1 MKSRISLLMALVLI
15 AFATT
20 QCKKKTAEEPAAE
33 EPTPVTTTGP
43 NSVADIIAAN
53 GSAVNTVTLDVSLA
67 TTLTINGN
75 IFEIPA
81 NAFQTSTGGTVG
93 GIVNLAVKTIMTKSQ
108 VILSGAGANSS
119 NSKLVATKGCIKT
132 TASQNTQTLRLV
144 PAANFI
150 INVKDAGTTS
160 NPMKKYY
167 APKITVD
174 DSTKFWALGTDIS
187 DIPQTTFT
195 ASANVFH
202 KTTLDSLKWLNVG
215 VQDTSMS
222 AAPKTAV
229 SVSVTASMFNK
240 ANTMIYLSYDGS
252 LTVGA
257 LFELTPGGGIF
268 RISNVPQ
275 GKVCHIIG
283 ISAINGQYYCA
294 SMAYIVPAPGAP
306 VVNLNLI
313 AVSQSQMLAT
323 VNALP

>member
-1 MKSRISLLMALVLI
+1 MKSKISLFMAVILI
-15 AFATT
+15 ALAAV
-20 QCKKKTAEEPAAE
+20 QCRKKKSEEPPAE

-53 GSAVNTVTLDVSLA
+53 GSALNTVTLDVSLA

-93 GIVNLAVKTIMTKSQ
+93 GIVSLSVKTIMTKSQ
-108 VILSGAGANSS
+108 IILTGAGANSS

-132 TASQNTQTLRLV
+132 TASQSTQTLRLV

-150 INVKDAGTTS
+150 VNVKDVNAS
-160 NPMKKYY
+160 SSPMKKFY
-167 APKITVD
+167 APKVTVD
-174 DSTKFWALGTDIS
+174 DSTKYWALGTDIS

-202 KTTLDSLKWLNVG
+202 KATLDSLKWLNVG
-215 VQDTSMS
+215 VQDTS
-222 AAPKTAV
+222 AVAPKTAV

-240 ANTMIYLSYDGS
+240 GNTMMYLSYDGS

-257 LFELTPGGGIF
+257 LFELTPSGGIF

-275 GKVCHIIG
+275 GRVCHIIG

-294 SMAYIVPAPGAP
+294 SMIYVVPAPGAP
-306 VVNLNLI
+306 TVNLNLVP
-313 AVSQSQMLAT
+313 VSQSQMIAT